1 MSREKR
7 VKLKKLL
14 VEQKTIPELFRII
27 PASIIAWISTAL
39 LVLLSVW
46 LFFSAFWGYDGDWA
60 AQCGA
65 YTRLMLGVGYL
76 GLLVGV
82 YWLIWEHYNE
92 PKPLRSRI
100 KGNGLVLCLGAML
113 VWSCISCALSTDVEV
128 SFFGDFYRIDGL
140 MSYLAYAGI
149 FILATRVRSK
159 KAVKVILNTISAV
172 AAITALI
179 VLLNIPQVN
188 NVLGIE
194 RIRAFF
200 QNQNHYGYFLCMAL
214 PTIIWLYMDADN
226 HKKWLYIV
234 EAGLISNSLII
245 CKTLGTLLAVV
256 LGLVLLIVFISIRCP
271 KERKT
276 AVLIIVVISVVMAIS
291 SLGYWDVFGD
301 ISNTAADVQTINKN
315 VQGTANEE
323 QKAALNH
330 VGSGRG
336 MTWKLTLQFI
346 KEKPLFGYGPDNL
359 TDIFIECGC
368 EDTRPHCEPL
378 QFAAMLGIPGA
389 LFYIA
394 GMMFLLAAF
403 IRNFKRLTAWEIC
416 GYVVVG
422 TYLMSSMVGNTM
434 YYTTPTFFTLL
445 GLCHSQIR
453 ELELKACG
461 S

>member
-1 MSREKR
+1 MDKSKILNLKR
-7 VKLKKLL
+7 LL
-14 VEQKTIPELFRII
+14 TEQKTMPELFQSI
-27 PASIIAWISTAL
+27 PASVSEWASTTL
-39 LVLLSVW
+39 LAVLTAW
-46 LFFSAFWGYDGDWA
+46 LFISAFWWNDGDWA
-60 AQCGA
+60 AQSGV
-65 YTRLMLGVGYL
+65 YTRLMLGIGYL
-76 GLLVGV
+76 GLLTGAF
-82 YWLIWEHYNE
+82 WLIWEHYNE
-92 PKPLRSRI
+92 PKPWRERS

-113 VWSCISCALSTDVEV
+113 VWSCISCALSNNVEV

-172 AAITALI
+172 AAITALT

-188 NVLGIE
+188 NILGIE

-214 PTIIWLYMDADN
+214 PTTIWLYIDAN
-226 HKKWLYIV
+226 THKKGLYIV

-245 CKTLGTLLAVV
+245 CKTLGTLLAAV
-256 LGLVLLIVFISIRCP
+256 LGLVLLIVFVSIRCP
-271 KERKT
+271 KERKSASLIIT
-276 AVLIIVVISVVMAIS
+276 VIAAVLVVS
-291 SLGYWDVFGD
+291 SLGYWNVFGD
-301 ISNTAADVQTINKN
+301 VDRTVADVKTINEN
-315 VQGTANEE
+315 VLGTADTE
-323 QKAALNH
+323 QQANLDS

-336 MTWKLTLQFI
+336 IVWRNTLQLI

-359 TDIFIECGC
+359 GAALMDHGC
-368 EDTRPHCEPL
+368 KLDRPHCEPM

-394 GMMFLLAAF
+394 GMIFLLAAF